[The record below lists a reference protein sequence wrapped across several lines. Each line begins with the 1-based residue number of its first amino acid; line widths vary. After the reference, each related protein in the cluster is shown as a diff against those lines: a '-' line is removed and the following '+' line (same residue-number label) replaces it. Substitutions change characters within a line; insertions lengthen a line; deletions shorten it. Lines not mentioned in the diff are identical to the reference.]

1 MDSDKNSSGDS
12 GGPGWR
18 PRGGQPDSP
27 SESRD
32 PRFTTFE
39 QDCLDELEL
48 ESAEDEASSTGA
60 RSDGG
65 SANSKDEFVDTWSSE
80 QSSHR
85 LWLAFQHTAS
95 SISSLYRDHLA
106 SASGPGSTW
115 YSFQTAAGACTD
127 MYKESQ
133 DVLRVSIE
141 EARKEGRKLLVK
153 DLVMW
158 MKKRGRRGRHFRRD
172 ELLGFL
178 TGKTPPPS
186 SSSRPPIAAVATGMS
201 SPSAASLNSS
211 THHHYHTHQ
220 LHRKAA
226 AGAILSTHCPSIDS
240 SGANHHHHPHHHLRR
255 SLSASPSFHD
265 ANFWMPSDRNSPN
278 TTASTTAA
286 TTASTGC
293 HDYNAKHESNAF
305 NNNNSSTNSGL
316 FLEPDL
322 RTFRDA
328 LAVQG
333 LSGALSNI
341 RVAGSPHSPHGG
353 GTTPP
358 LHLSSA
364 SLGGTSPLRHSGSIS
379 ADQQRVRS
387 STPSGRH
394 ASGAVSRSGGGS
406 SGVPQEDLHQFI
418 SDPLSMSSY
427 STEGRGCG
435 GISSG
440 ASGENADPL
449 VNSTFRKRSSSQSG
463 GGGGGGSPHENYS
476 PNAESPTRKRH
487 RLL

>member
-1 MDSDKNSSGDS
+1 MDSDKNSLGESV
-12 GGPGWR
+12 GPGWR
-18 PRGGQPDSP
+18 MRGGQPDSP

-32 PRFTTFE
+32 PRFTSFE

-106 SASGPGSTW
+106 STSGPGSTW

-133 DVLRVSIE
+133 DVLRVAIE
-141 EARKEGRKLLVK
+141 EARKEGRKQLVK

-158 MKKRGRRGRHFRRD
+158 LKKRGRRGRHFRRD

-178 TGKTPPPS
+178 SGKTPPPS
-186 SSSRPPIAAVATGMS
+186 SRSSMTAVGSGIS
-201 SPSAASLNSS
+201 SPTVSLSS
-211 THHHYHTHQ
+211 SGHHS
-220 LHRKAA
+220 LHRKTAN
-226 AGAILSTHCPSIDS
+226 AILSTHCAPVDS
-240 SGANHHHHPHHHLRR
+240 PVNHHHHHHHHSRR
-255 SLSASPSFHD
+255 SLSASPSFFD
-265 ANFWMPSDRNSPN
+265 ANVWLPTDCVTPPASNS
-278 TTASTTAA
+278 
-286 TTASTGC
+286 GC
-293 HDYNAKHESNAF
+293 HGDVAKNDANAF
-305 NNNNSSTNSGL
+305 NNNNSSNSGF

-333 LSGALSNI
+333 LSGAMSNI

-353 GTTPP
+353 GGGATPP
-358 LHLSSA
+358 LHFTSA
-364 SLGGTSPLRHSGSIS
+364 SGGTSPLRHTGSS
-379 ADQQRVRS
+379 EHYRVRS
-387 STPSGRH
+387 ATPSGRQTPVSGH
-394 ASGAVSRSGGGS
+394 RSGATNPHDELQQLIGDSLSTTPFGSGGGVDGGVAS
-406 SGVPQEDLHQFI
+406 S
-418 SDPLSMSSY
+418 S
-427 STEGRGCG
+427 
-435 GISSG
+435 
-440 ASGENADPL
+440 ENADPL
-449 VNSTFRKRSSSQSG
+449 SISSNFRKRSSSQSG
-463 GGGGGGSPHENYS
+463 GAGGASPNENYLR
-476 PNAESPTRKRH
+476 NTESPTRKRH